1 MTVRIVSAAQAGAR
15 DRAAIDAGVPSRAL
29 MQRAGAAAAAEI
41 VRHFGDRMRR
51 GVAVFAGPGNN
62 GGDAWVVAASLAA
75 IGVRVRVAQVGEPKT
90 DDARAEQ
97 ATARAVLDPAEPTGT
112 EDVVVDGVLGTGAS
126 GAPRGAAL
134 AAIRRIMALRTDGA
148 AIASLD
154 TPSGV
159 DATTGDASLA
169 VTADLTIT
177 FGTMKR
183 GLLVARAH
191 CGHIAVVDIGL
202 GPHAGGG
209 DGAPELVDHAWVRE
223 RIPAIAADAH
233 KGTRRRIAI
242 MGGAP
247 GMAGAAILAARAA
260 LRSGVGM
267 ARVIVDAASLGAVQS
282 SVHAALARA
291 WPEDDDAIR
300 DSICD
305 WAHALVVGPGLGRGS
320 AARTRIERVLSL
332 WRGPVVVDAD
342 ALTAFAGDVDALA
355 ALLDGRKALITPHVV
370 EFARLAETSADVVLA
385 DRFEV
390 GRVLAER
397 LGCVVLLKGTPTVLH
412 APGGASVVVAS
423 GTPVLATG
431 GSGDL
436 LAGIAGTL
444 VAQMDDPLDAAA
456 CAAWVHG
463 RASEL
468 ASADRDGA
476 ARRYRSRRSATDT
489 GSAIRGITL
498 DDVVNALARV
508 WSMPVEPRRPPVLA
522 ELPAVGDRA
531 SGRS

>member
-1 MTVRIVSAAQAGAR
+1 MTVRVVSAAQAGAR

-41 VRHFGDRMRR
+41 ARHFGDRMRR

-62 GGDAWVVAASLAA
+62 GGDAWVVGASLAA
-75 IGVRVRVAQVGEPKT
+75 IGVRVRVAQIGEPKT
-90 DDARAEQ
+90 DDARAERG
-97 ATARAVLDPAEPTGT
+97 TARALLDRAEPTGA
-112 EDVVVDGVLGTGAS
+112 EDVVVDGVLGTGTS
-126 GAPRGAAL
+126 GAPRGAVL
-134 AAIRRIMALRTDGA
+134 DAIRRIMALKADGA

-154 TPSGV
+154 IPSGV
-159 DATTGDASLA
+159 DATTGDALHA

-183 GLLVARAH
+183 GLLAARAH

-202 GPHAGGG
+202 GAHATGD

-233 KGTRRRIAI
+233 KGARRRIAI

-247 GMAGAAILAARAA
+247 GMAGAAILALRAA
-260 LRSGVGM
+260 LESGVGM
-267 ARVIVDAASLGAVQS
+267 ARAIVDPASLGAVQS
-282 SVHAALARA
+282 SVHAALAHA
-291 WPEDDDAIR
+291 WPEDDDAVR

-305 WAHALVVGPGLGRGS
+305 WAHALVIGPGLGRG
-320 AARTRIERVLSL
+320 AASRGRMERVLSL
-332 WRGPVVVDAD
+332 WRGPVVLDAD
-342 ALTAFAGDVDALA
+342 ALTAFTGDAGALA
-355 ALLDGRKALITPHVV
+355 ALLDGRKAVITPHVV
-370 EFARLAETSADVVLA
+370 EFARLAETSADAVLA
-385 DRFEV
+385 DRFEI
-390 GRVLAER
+390 GRGLATR

-412 APGGASVVVAS
+412 APDGASVVVAT

-444 VAQMDDPLDAAA
+444 VAQMDDPLEAAA

-468 ASADRDGA
+468 ASAGPDGT
-476 ARRYRSRRSATDT
+476 ARRYRSRSSATDT
-489 GSAIRGITL
+489 GSPIRGITL
-498 DDVVNALARV
+498 DDVVAALPRV
-508 WSMPVEPRRPPVLA
+508 WSMPAAPRRPPVLA
-522 ELPAVGDRA
+522 ELPAVGDR
-531 SGRS
+531 SSDQS